1 MHWVSVVVLH
11 CMVWNRKHS
20 ESLKNGFKNEK
31 KKGYKQGETVSTCPN
46 LLNSLERIKF
56 RITLIPITGEKPY
69 SSLITSIEYWK
80 FPNLIIFPVP
90 PTRLPTNSI
99 GQCSPRANEQTKS
112 LLSEIAG
119 FFSAW
124 KRSIE
129 RKFPFHRFI
138 KQIVQI
144 AINLSRSLKA
154 TSIF

>member
-90 PTRLPTNSI
+90 PHDYQPIPLDNVLHAPTSKRNRCYQRLQVSFPRENALSNENSH
-99 GQCSPRANEQTKS
+99 STVS
-112 LLSEIAG
+112 
-119 FFSAW
+119 
-124 KRSIE
+124 
-129 RKFPFHRFI
+129 
-138 KQIVQI
+138 
-144 AINLSRSLKA
+144 
-154 TSIF
+154 